1 MGMAAGQ
8 ARLLSIT
15 ARLNHN
21 ELRTMHISNAKIR
34 LADQTEK
41 VGEEYINALNETQL
55 MYSTYDENGNI
66 SYERL
71 TGYALSSYGPL
82 KNQYGLV
89 NAAGQI
95 LVSELDAA
103 NYESSDNLEEF
114 LDKYG
119 LLGSLD
125 EGKIVE
131 VKNPAYDTAWDEYNA
146 KYQEWKAKEP
156 DKTNPIYW
164 EEGQMEASSE
174 LYDSFLWATGVCYSA
189 AMGALCGALGLPGDT
204 IYDSKGNKVVTYSA
218 TDCIAYSDDGSETEI
233 NHETVDYNRHKD
245 CYSHVLSHLLNLG
258 SYTTTTGKNITI
270 TEGYGSNGH
279 YAHWW
284 ENGSGN
290 DRGGRAAELA
300 NILSENADKVYHCCA
315 EDAVDITQNS
325 SEVEKLMS
333 DYYFDKS
340 GNIQTKTLQQKIVDL
355 NYAMCSGLMSDQEM
369 YDAIQHFVNHD
380 LKVLNET
387 EDVFKQE
394 EYDAD
399 YAKWEATEPVKPEV
413 EPYLTKKV
421 RQIEDSDKGEWY
433 VNLWHRMNGESD
445 YKSGYM
451 NLDKYDENFDG
462 WISDSKV
469 NENYAVLEDG
479 LMNSPEWLQFALEH
493 GVITLEK
500 VEFTYPSEEGDGLT
514 DVQWVSTI
522 YSSVTDITEQKD
534 ENAATKAEVWYNQQ
548 LREIEAKD
556 KEYDNQMKLLDTEH
570 NALQTEFDSIKG
582 TIEKNVERT
591 FKVFS

>member
-1 MGMAAGQ
+1 M
-8 ARLLSIT
+8 
-15 ARLNHN
+15 
-21 ELRTMHISNAKIR
+21 
-34 LADQTEK
+34 
-41 VGEEYINALNETQL
+41 
-55 MYSTYDENGNI
+55 
-66 SYERL
+66 
-71 TGYALSSYGPL
+71 
-82 KNQYGLV
+82 
-89 NAAGQI
+89 
-95 LVSELDAA
+95 
-103 NYESSDNLEEF
+103 
-114 LDKYG
+114 
-119 LLGSLD
+119 
-125 EGKIVE
+125 
-131 VKNPAYDTAWDEYNA
+131 
-146 KYQEWKAKEP
+146 
-156 DKTNPIYW
+156 
-164 EEGQMEASSE
+164 
-174 LYDSFLWATGVCYSA
+174 
-189 AMGALCGALGLPGDT
+189 
-204 IYDSKGNKVVTYSA
+204 
-218 TDCIAYSDDGSETEI
+218 
-233 NHETVDYNRHKD
+233 
-245 CYSHVLSHLLNLG
+245 G

-270 TEGYGSNGH
+270 TDGYGSNGH